1 MKLFGKKKK
10 ETNPAVLEK
19 LMAEACAKALA
30 EKLFNKIDTNMQGK
44 VETPELKVYTTDG
57 KRFTDYP
64 NGGVETTLP
73 TQETKYTASFV
84 TDINPDK
91 ILKGELTINNPEKPK
106 RKYTKRNKEFWGS
119 KKTAQAEEPKEDT
132 LRVFR
137 QRQAA
142 GSILTP
148 EEFAKI
154 AHEGD
159 VYYIPY
165 NEEPEYSRQQ
175 CQYTGRVCNRLRT
188 KVSTLY
194 AVNSQTHK
202 AENLM
207 KIECLKK

>member
-10 ETNPAVLEK
+10 ETDPAVLEK

-30 EKLFNKIDTNMQGK
+30 EKLFNKIDTKMEEEKYPKGTFFQRPDGTAY
-44 VETPELKVYTTDG
+44 TPDSQEIDPPK
-57 KRFTDYP
+57 
-64 NGGVETTLP
+64 P
-73 TQETKYTASFV
+73 TQYTASFV

-106 RKYTKRNKEFWGS
+106 RKYTKKNKEFWGS
-119 KKTAQAEEPKEDT
+119 RKTAQAEEPKEDT

-142 GSILTP
+142 GSVLTP
-148 EEFAKI
+148 DEFGKM

-165 NEEPEYSRQQ
+165 AETPDIGMQQSRYS
-175 CQYTGRVCNRLRT
+175 GRVTNRLRT
-188 KVSTLY
+188 KISTIY
-194 AVNSQTHK
+194 GVNGTTHK

>member
-10 ETNPAVLEK
+10 ETDNTLHITETELQMLILKGIEDYHIRNGYKVVPVQNIDNCDLPVLPFK
-19 LMAEACAKALA
+19 LDA
-30 EKLFNKIDTNMQGK
+30 NKTFES
-44 VETPELKVYTTDG
+44 V
-57 KRFTDYP
+57 F
-64 NGGVETTLP
+64 
-73 TQETKYTASFV
+73 
-84 TDINPDK
+84 NPDK
-91 ILKGELTINNPEKPK
+91 VLKYDMGTPIKPVTVDLSIDNIKKPK

-119 KKTAQAEEPKEDT
+119 KKTAQDEEPKEDT

-165 NEEPEYSRQQ
+165 NEEGEYSRQQ